1 MIRAVANKPLDLADD
16 EFEYYMQIVE
26 AYGANV
32 FQETFETNEDAG
44 SPQHGW
50 ITMVTPPFN
59 KTLPMGVVFFL
70 FNVMLNQ
77 RARQVDKMMVK
88 FEELTKKLEGQ
99 NGK

>member
-1 MIRAVANKPLDLADD
+1 MIRAVANKPLDLSDD

-26 AYGANV
+26 AFGDNV
-32 FQETFETNEDAG
+32 FQETFETDDEPS

-50 ITMVTPPFN
+50 ITIVKPPFN

-77 RARQVDKMMVK
+77 RVRKFDTMMA
-88 FEELTKKLEGQ
+88 KLEDK

>member
-1 MIRAVANKPLDLADD
+1 MIRAIGNQPLDLTDD

-26 AYGANV
+26 AYGAGI
-32 FQETFETNEDAG
+32 FQDTFESDDDPG
-44 SPQHGW
+44 SSQHGW
-50 ITMVTPPFN
+50 VTLVTPPFN

-77 RARQVDKMMVK
+77 RARKVEDMMGRVDD
-88 FEELTKKLEGQ
+88 LLKKVESH

>member
-1 MIRAVANKPLDLADD
+1 VIRAVANKPLELSDD

-26 AYGANV
+26 AYGTSI
-32 FQETFETNEDAG
+32 FQDTFETDEEPT

-50 ITMVTPPFN
+50 ITIVKPPFN

-77 RARQVDKMMVK
+77 RVRKVDTMMA
-88 FEELTKKLEGQ
+88 KLEEKY
-99 NGK
+99 GK